1 MAADDFDD
9 LQMIRDTISDVPQ
22 GMCCSNLSER
32 LLTLLPLSTPATQ
45 GTKPATKKRKPRT
58 GNTSQ
63 TAPRAKKP
71 RNETQTKS
79 AANSGV
85 IDAVD
90 DNEEDDID
98 SDPPVSIAVFIA
110 IPKNPEPTVKGRRN
124 AKTEDSTIKKGPF
137 TLSSRDSYTEFL
149 SKIASTLPCLPEHII
164 QPKMMWKA
172 IKPQNFIPLP
182 IGTLDGYQVMIE
194 NMVERK
200 SDRMVLLMMPAPA
213 KPMEDEMPWQTGEEE
228 EEKPARFNYDE
239 LEPTGSAFSVQQ
251 QQISFNKATKTERT
265 KLEETYP
272 IGNFPAIDP
281 NKRIWHDTDRGFYF
295 DLNNSRLGVWA
306 SAMAQKKT
314 DEKTPP
320 HSQFFD
326 ASNRMKK
333 VGASNATAIP
343 PPAAIAPPIPPPVA
357 AVPPPAMTPSLSDSS
372 QFRTSSPTRASTASC
387 TTTFLEIFCDT
398 YNIDAEDC
406 ARLKE
411 VGFRPGDSTGPN
423 LDDDLKGVGFT
434 FFGWKRIHS
443 ANSRFK
449 SDLSAGFF
457 DA

>member
-1 MAADDFDD
+1 ND
-9 LQMIRDTISDVPQ
+9 
-22 GMCCSNLSER
+22 
-32 LLTLLPLSTPATQ
+32 
-45 GTKPATKKRKPRT
+45 
-58 GNTSQ
+58 
-63 TAPRAKKP
+63 
-71 RNETQTKS
+71 
-79 AANSGV
+79 
-85 IDAVD
+85 
-90 DNEEDDID
+90 EDDID

-124 AKTEDSTIKKGPF
+124 AKAEDSTIKKGPF

-172 IKPQNFIPLP
+172 IKPQNFTPLP
-182 IGTLDGYQVMIE
+182 IGTVDGYQVMIDS
-194 NMVERK
+194 MLERK

-213 KPMEDEMPWQTGEEE
+213 KPMEEEMPWQTGEEE

-333 VGASNATAIP
+333 VGANNVPAIP

-357 AVPPPAMTPSLSDSS
+357 AVPPPAMTPSLSDVLLTALLTSNPGS
-372 QFRTSSPTRASTASC
+372 LGNLFPHLNSAPPPQPVPPPPVAPPRSVPSSPLKRHTVTV
-387 TTTFLEIFCDT
+387 EIFCDT
-398 YNIDAEDC
+398 YNIDGEDC
-406 ARLKE
+406 TRLKE